1 MMKIFTDGSG
11 KTGNYAYVIDDASNK
26 KVKILKKEGLSN
38 NEAEYTAVVQALSDN
53 PGVDIE
59 IFSDS
64 ELMVNQ
70 LNHEYAIKKDELR
83 NLAEQVWKL
92 CEGRKVSFSWIPREE
107 NKAGKILG

>member
-11 KTGNYAYVIDDASNK
+11 KTGNYAYVIDSDER
-26 KVKILKKEGLSN
+26 KVKILKKKGLTN
-38 NEAEYTAVVQALSDN
+38 NEAEYSAVILALSDN

-70 LNHEYAIKKDELR
+70 LNQEYAIKKDELR
-83 NLAEQVWKL
+83 SLAEEVWKL
-92 CEGRKVSFSWIPREE
+92 CEGRKVSFTWIPREQ